1 MSTFML
7 TYICCCVLVLLALN
21 FTLLKKPSAS
31 STDLY
36 ENEPSSEPVK
46 VGRILFVLLFGMFIV
61 ILNQTSLNV
70 ALPIMMND
78 LNVSTTTAQWLIT
91 GFMLVNGV
99 LIPISAYLVGRFGF
113 RKLFITAMVCFT
125 LGSLICAI
133 SHSFT
138 LMMIGR
144 IIQAI
149 GAGILMPLGMNIF
162 MTIFPPEKRGAAMGI
177 MGIAMILAPAI
188 GPTLTGWIIQHHD
201 WNIIFYGM
209 TAIGLIDTLFA
220 VFWFKIPHIIKK
232 APFDLVGVIFSC
244 IGFGSVLY
252 GFSEAGSKGWDS
264 AVVILTLTVGLLF
277 IALFSWRQLISAAPL
292 LELRVLKYKIFT
304 FTILIN
310 SIVTMSL
317 FGAMLLLPIYLQNIR
332 GFTPLESGLLLL
344 PGALIMGVMGPI
356 AGKIFDKFGIRILAV
371 VGMIITTIAT
381 WEFTHL
387 TNDTPYHVILGY
399 YSLRSFGMSL
409 IMMPIMTAG
418 MNALPL
424 RLIPHGTAMSNTVR
438 QVAGSIGTAILVTVM
453 TTQTSAHLADYTN
466 NITSV
471 QSSIINEL
479 HDLSQTIEGTAHL
492 PTETSQSLSLQ
503 LIYSQAAKSSTI
515 HGINDAFMVATLL
528 SLVAL
533 VLAFFLKTPKLNTE
547 SGDEANSTNTFT
559 DSSLDKSPLKDATAN
574 NSNNTITPHK
584 ENTPST

>member
-7 TYICCCVLVLLALN
+7 TYIFFGVLVLLALN
-21 FTLLKKPSAS
+21 FTLVKKPSIPS
-31 STDLY
+31 NTS
-36 ENEPSSEPVK
+36 EMESSSEPVK

-133 SHSFT
+133 SHTFS

-144 IIQAI
+144 IIQAV

-209 TAIGLIDTLFA
+209 TAIGLVDTLFA
-220 VFWFKIPHIIKK
+220 IFWFKIPHTIKK

-264 AVVILTLTVGLLF
+264 TVVILTLTVGLLF
-277 IALFSWRQLISAAPL
+277 IALFSWRQLSSASPL

-356 AGKIFDKFGIRILAV
+356 AGKIFDKFGIRVLAV

-438 QVAGSIGTAILVTVM
+438 QVAGSIGTAILVTIM
-453 TTQTSAHLADYTN
+453 TTQTTNHLADYTN

-471 QSSIINEL
+471 QSSTVNEL
-479 HDLSQTIEGTAHL
+479 GELSQKIEAGTHL
-492 PTETSQSLSLQ
+492 STETSQALTQQ
-503 LIYSQAAKSSTI
+503 LIYGQAAKSSTI

-533 VLAFFLKTPKLNTE
+533 LLAFFLKTPKLNTE
-547 SGDEANSTNTFT
+547 IGDAKNETV
-559 DSSLDKSPLKDATAN
+559 
-574 NSNNTITPHK
+574 
-584 ENTPST
+584 TPSEYSREDSTLIAIKNKDESDNTTLDSEKAPST